1 MPASHLNTESA
12 PDWFQVQLHFADWES
27 AETTAAT
34 HLLPALETTTAP
46 SGTWWFIR
54 KHPHWRVRLQLDAHR
69 DRIRRNAGLTQA
81 LDDLTREGI
90 LNGWSTGHYE
100 PETAAFGG
108 PEAMA
113 AAHTLFAADSRAVLS
128 PVPDPPLGTR
138 ELSMLFCGALLHGAR
153 LEPYEIG
160 DVWAKVTHDRPLPP
174 GVTAAHLD
182 TAIAAVRTILRTN
195 PTPDGNAFG
204 DRRPLAAVRHRAQA
218 FHDCGNAL
226 VRLNRNGRLH
236 RGLRSIL
243 AYHVIF
249 HWNRAGLPT
258 GHQALLAHAAR
269 QIILG
274 PAPPTAATPATANP
288 PRRLSPRID
297 LDDTTR
303 HFPLLPSTRP
313 SCRSLSERL
322 QTIRGHAQAASASS
336 DPDERV
342 DHACST
348 WNLTALIAAD
358 GGLPGLAADLTRQQ
372 FELLK
377 TAWPLSSQAAIAAL
391 QPLINLARLHG
402 RANRP
407 ETMYR
412 LLTDIA
418 HALEQDSTR
427 EIHDTTITL
436 DGLTAPSDT
445 EPVRTWYR
453 TVLLREG
460 TRALAATA
468 DWARTAAHAA
478 LLDPVPERLHAAR
491 QTRIIALA
499 TSGDHTGAISVL
511 DQTDPTDRKEP
522 VVTALRAVVNAVAG
536 LACHDEL
543 TELLTQLSIDATGT
557 TTRPTLL
564 YVRLAHIADSLAP
577 DPDHTTRLW
586 THLARRILDTSDAY
600 AAQAA
605 LTTTTRRANLAPEY
619 VSALDN
625 LVGVAGI
632 GGPPLR
638 TLEALATLTGPM
650 DAAAKVLARCGTTE
664 VAPGFRVDRG
674 SRELGSGTCP
684 SGAVC

>member
-1 MPASHLNTESA
+1 MPASHLNAESRPA
-12 PDWFQVQLHFADWES
+12 WFQVQLHFTDWQS

-34 HLLPALETTTAP
+34 HLLPALEITTAP
-46 SGTWWFIR
+46 GGTWWFIR
-54 KHPHWRVRLQLDAHR
+54 KHPHWRVRLQIDVHR
-69 DRIRRNAGLTQA
+69 DRLRQKGGLTQV

-90 LNGWSTGHYE
+90 LDSWSAGHYE

-174 GVTAAHLD
+174 DTTTMHLD
-182 TAIAAVRTILRTN
+182 AAIAAVRTILRTDH
-195 PTPDGNAFG
+195 TPDGNAFG
-204 DRRPLAAVRHRAQA
+204 TRRPLAAFRHRAQA

-226 VRLNRNGRLH
+226 VRLNRDGRLH

-269 QIILG
+269 QAILG
-274 PAPPTAATPATANP
+274 PAPPADATPVTPKKP
-288 PRRLSPRID
+288 PRRLSPRIE
-297 LDDTTR
+297 LLHCVTR
-303 HFPLLPSTRP
+303 QFPLLPSTRP
-313 SCRSLSERL
+313 SCRSLAERL
-322 QTIRGHAQAASASS
+322 QTIREHAQAASISS
-336 DPDERV
+336 DPDARV

-377 TAWPLSSQAAIAAL
+377 AAWPLSPQAAIAAL

-412 LLTDIA
+412 VLTDIA
-418 HALEQDSTR
+418 HALEHDSSR

-436 DGLTAPSDT
+436 DGLTAPCDA

-478 LLDPVPERLHAAR
+478 LHDPAPERLHASR

-499 TSGDHTGAISVL
+499 TAGDHTGAISVL
-511 DQTDPTDRKEP
+511 DQTHPVDRNEP
-522 VVTALRAVVNAVAG
+522 VATALRALVNAGAG
-536 LACHDEL
+536 LAYHDEL
-543 TELLTQLSIDATGT
+543 TELLARLSADGTGT
-557 TTRPTLL
+557 TTQPTLL
-564 YVRLAHIADSLAP
+564 CVRLAHIADNLAP
-577 DPDHTTRLW
+577 DPDHTARLW

-605 LTTTTRRANLAPEY
+605 LTTRRANLAPDH
-619 VSALDN
+619 VNALDN
-625 LVGVAGI
+625 LVGMAGI
-632 GGPPLR
+632 GNPPLR
-638 TLEALATLTGPM
+638 TLDALATMTGPL
-650 DAAAKVLARCGTTE
+650 DTAAKVLTRCGT
-664 VAPGFRVDRG
+664 R
-674 SRELGSGTCP
+674 
-684 SGAVC
+684 